1 MPATAAIPA
10 LCRRAAYENWRPPLI
25 GVQLLVPIGVD
36 CLLVAETLG
45 SIVLPV
51 DTVHTGERPWQAAQH
66 VLRGARHGIP
76 VLRHV
81 VLDQKQ
87 MRRRKVI
94 THVLA
99 TASMSRSDVAALT
112 YRDPRGELRVLPTD
126 LVINRLPTLARPRVL
141 FALQALAIDETVYLE
156 DGVVQD
162 SPPAEASIPPC
173 AGACTHDDAGDCD
186 LANTEACNPAY

>member
-1 MPATAAIPA
+1 M
-10 LCRRAAYENWRPPLI
+10 
-25 GVQLLVPIGVD
+25 
-36 CLLVAETLG
+36 AETLG

-51 DTVHTGERPWQAAQH
+51 DAVHVGESPWQAAQH
-66 VLRGARHGIP
+66 VLGGAMSGIP
-76 VLRHV
+76 VLRRV

-99 TASMSRSDVAALT
+99 TASMSRGDVTPLT

-126 LVINRLPTLARPRVL
+126 VVISRLPTMARPRVL

-156 DGVVQD
+156 DGVVQN
-162 SPPAEASIPPC
+162 SYPAELASQ
-173 AGACTHDDAGDCD
+173 
-186 LANTEACNPAY
+186 